1 MRRVRVAFAMAAA
14 HVPAPRTEALGGA
27 PGLSA
32 LAVVKLPALM
42 ERSAGTASVAIAL
55 VDGPVAT
62 GHPDL
67 SGASIRAVGGGPEAV
82 CAVHHSSACDHGTFV
97 AGILAAKRGSRAPAI
112 CPLCSLLVRPIFRE
126 ATSNGRLPTA
136 TPDEVAD
143 AIVESV
149 RAGARILNLS
159 AATGQ
164 PSTRTERRLSEALDY
179 AARVGVVV
187 VAAAGNQAT
196 LGSSAITRH
205 PWVIPVVAY
214 DRRGRPIG
222 TSNLGS
228 SIGRRGLGA
237 PGEAIESLG
246 PEGGIQI
253 GGGTSSAAA
262 FVTGAIGLL
271 SSLYPTAS
279 ATALRR
285 AVAGGEP
292 RRSVTPPLFNAEA
305 ALESMERMF
314 GTSGLG

>member
-1 MRRVRVAFAMAAA
+1 MVVAA
-14 HVPAPRTEALGGA
+14 HIPAPRTGAVGRDALGRT
-27 PGLSA
+27 A
-32 LAVVKLPALM
+32 LAIVKLPGLM
-42 ERSAGTASVAIAL
+42 ERSAGAASVPIAL

-62 GHPDL
+62 DHPDL
-67 SGASIRAVGGGPEAV
+67 SEASIRAVGGGPEAV
-82 CAVHHSSACDHGTFV
+82 CTVHQSSACDHGTFV

-112 CPLCSLLVRPIFRE
+112 CPRCTLLARPIFHE
-126 ATSNGRLPTA
+126 AANKGRLPTA
-136 TPDEVAD
+136 TPNEVAD
-143 AIVESV
+143 AIVDAV

-159 AATGQ
+159 AATGE

-179 AARVGVVV
+179 AARSGVVV

-214 DRRGRPIG
+214 DRRGQPMG
-222 TSNLGS
+222 ASNLGS

-237 PGEAIESLG
+237 PGHAIESLG
-246 PEGGIQI
+246 PEGGMRI

-271 SSLYPTAS
+271 SSLYPKAS

-285 AVAGGEP
+285 AVAGGGP
-292 RRSVTPPLFNAEA
+292 RRTVTPPLLNAEA
-305 ALESMERMF
+305 ALEAMERMF
-314 GTSGLG
+314 GTPGLG